1 MKKFESNVERDQRA
15 RTALAASG
23 WTVLTVW
30 ECELK
35 SSAAPLEALLANL
48 QASSEALNCKP

>member
-1 MKKFESNVERDQRA
+1 LKKFASNVERDKRA
-15 RTALAASG
+15 TTALAASG

-35 SSAAPLEALLANL
+35 STATALEALLANL
-48 QASSEALNCKP
+48 KASSEALNCKS